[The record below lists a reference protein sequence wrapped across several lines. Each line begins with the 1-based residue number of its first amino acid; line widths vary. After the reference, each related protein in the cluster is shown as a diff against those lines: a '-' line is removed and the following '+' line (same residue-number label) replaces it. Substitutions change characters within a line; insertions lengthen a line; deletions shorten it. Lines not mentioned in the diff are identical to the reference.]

1 MCSVYFDIIIPL
13 KYKNFYFWF
22 TQTGK
27 RNFCLFFKLSIKKK
41 NLKLCLLLHMW
52 PKKTSSLQ
60 HSLIGDFLFTNWYV
74 TEE

>member
-41 NLKLCLLLHMW
+41 ILNSAYFYTCDQRKPLLCN
-52 PKKTSSLQ
+52 T
-60 HSLIGDFLFTNWYV
+60 V
-74 TEE
+74 